1 MSMYANVS
9 LVKWIYPGQSV
20 SYGRHFVAE
29 KPTKVAT
36 MSIGYA
42 DGLPRLLSNQGFEVL
57 VHGQRCKVI
66 GNLCMDQCMIDVTD
80 IGDVHVGDEVIVLG
94 KDKDL
99 KFDADDMAKAMGTIN
114 YEVLCMIKQRIP
126 RVYIEDGKVKSIRNY
141 I

>member
-1 MSMYANVS
+1 MGVTSDDQIPIQTNPDFIPIMSMYANVS

-57 VHGQRCKVI
+57 VHGQRCKLI

-80 IGDVHVGDEVIVLG
+80 VDDVKEGDVVCV
-94 KDKDL
+94 
-99 KFDADDMAKAMGTIN
+99 
-114 YEVLCMIKQRIP
+114 
-126 RVYIEDGKVKSIRNY
+126 S
-141 I
+141 

>member
-42 DGLPRLLSNQGFEVL
+42 VVYHVFYRIRDLSVSTWP
-57 VHGQRCKVI
+57 K
-66 GNLCMDQCMIDVTD
+66 M
-80 IGDVHVGDEVIVLG
+80 
-94 KDKDL
+94 
-99 KFDADDMAKAMGTIN
+99 
-114 YEVLCMIKQRIP
+114 
-126 RVYIEDGKVKSIRNY
+126 
-141 I
+141 